1 MASLKTCGSTPENGI
16 YEDLNMVT
24 VKTLKKFG
32 RIPKGAIGTISDREF
47 EAFGVGELYV
57 YPHKCAFYYDGQEAS
72 IENIYLEVVQDAPR
86 QSQRKPKE
94 QLRMS
99 FA

>member
-1 MASLKTCGSTPENGI
+1 
-16 YEDLNMVT
+16 MVS

-32 RIPKGAIGTISDREF
+32 RIPKGAIGTISGREF